1 MIATYSLRGVTLH
14 DCDTVEQEADTVGR
28 QALAFAEHVHQLLQ
42 LGSALDLEEHLE
54 VSIGDPNVEKL
65 VGVALR
71 RGGGVSVGHNVEM
84 LVGVALRRGGGVSVG
99 HNVEMLVDVALRRGG
114 GVSVGHNVEMLVG
127 VALRRGGGVSVGHN
141 VEMLVGVALRRGGGV
156 CVGHCG
162 WLWARGLC

>member
-1 MIATYSLRGVTLH
+1 MIATYSLRGVSLH

-99 HNVEMLVDVALRRGG
+99 HNVEMLV
-114 GVSVGHNVEMLVG
+114 VSVRHNVEMLVG
-127 VALRRGGGVSVGHN
+127 VVLRRGGGVS
-141 VEMLVGVALRRGGGV
+141 
-156 CVGHCG
+156 VGHCG